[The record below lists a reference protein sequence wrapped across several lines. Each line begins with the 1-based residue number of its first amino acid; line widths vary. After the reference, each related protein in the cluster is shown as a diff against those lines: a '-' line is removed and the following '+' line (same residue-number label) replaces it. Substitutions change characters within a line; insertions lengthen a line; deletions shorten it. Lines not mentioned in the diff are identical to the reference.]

1 MDAEGGDSVDEAPGG
16 YGGFEGVGMIAGGL
30 GAAGDGF
37 EEDVEG
43 CGGFELFV
51 FVEGAGEHVLPEG
64 GVLVGE
70 GDIGLTDGFNGGVG
84 AEGVEGLGEAI
95 VAFFGDGLEELFAVG
110 EVAVGGVGADVEFSG
125 ELAEGEVFGSAAF
138 DGEESG
144 LHERLTER
152 SVMVGRAIRFS
163 HVDIVHIDGIE

>member
-1 MDAEGGDSVDEAPGG
+1 MDEAPCGES
-16 YGGFEGVGMIAGGL
+16 GFEGVGVVRWGL

-43 CGGFELFV
+43 FGGFELSV
-51 FVEGAGEHVLPEG
+51 CVQGTREHMLPEG
-64 GVLVGE
+64 RVLIGE
-70 GDIGLTDGFNGGVG
+70 GDVGLTNGFDGGVG
-84 AEGVEGLGEAI
+84 AESIEGLGEAV
-95 VAFFGDGLEELFAVG
+95 VAFSGNGLEELFAVG

-125 ELAEGEVFGSAAF
+125 ELAKGEFFWAAAF
-138 DGEESG
+138 DGVEGG
-144 LHERLTER
+144 LHERLTEG